1 MSGLSQSAG
10 LWMLLALAVLTVTTG
25 MPVWTLLIGI
35 SSAFAMGGLV
45 TGVIDLNVLSALP
58 ARLVG
63 LLESDLLQALPLYVF
78 VGLLLQRLAV
88 ADALFSVLVRRLS
101 PMGGGHAMGALALG
115 ALVAPM
121 NGSVASSAAMLT
133 RLVAPR
139 LKGLDTAKA
148 TALVSVAA
156 TIGVVVPPSLV
167 LILLGDAMM
176 RAHTE
181 ASNLPGFAG
190 LAGMA
195 LGQTRIINT
204 QDVFHAALLPALAI
218 LLLWA
223 LVARWQSR
231 AVPVEV
237 PATTRMQTT
246 VATLAGAGIVLLLTG
261 VFMGKL
267 YAVEAAATG
276 GMVLVVATLATRAL
290 SAPQWKDLLAE
301 TLALSGALMALLVGA
316 TVLSLVFRLLGT
328 DRWIAQVLQAS
339 PLPTAVTA
347 AGVLLMVAMCAWVL
361 DAFEMI
367 FVVIPIVAPPL
378 IALLG
383 DAQQAAVLLLLVLQL
398 SFLIPPM
405 GYAVMM
411 ARASSAHAVSNHS
424 LVRAL
429 VPYVL
434 VQLAL
439 VATVFAAPWVV
450 HQLDATAVPVVQD
463 SDQDIERQMQEMSAP
478 SLPAA
483 ADPKP

>member
-1 MSGLSQSAG
+1 MSGWGPSAG

-78 VGLLLQRLAV
+78 VGLLLQRLSV
-88 ADALFSVLVRRLS
+88 ADALFSVLVRRLL
-101 PMGGGHAMGALALG
+101 PLGGGHAMGALALG

-121 NGSVASSAAMLT
+121 NGSVASSAAMLA

-139 LKGLDTAKA
+139 LKGMDAAKA

-190 LAGMA
+190 LAGLA

-237 PATTRMQTT
+237 PSTTRSQAV
-246 VATLAGAGIVLLLTG
+246 VATLAGASIVLLLAG

-290 SAPQWKDLLAE
+290 GAAQWKDL
-301 TLALSGALMALLVGA
+301 
-316 TVLSLVFRLLGT
+316 LSLVFRLLGT

-347 AGVLLMVAMCAWVL
+347 AGVLLMVALCAWVL

-378 IALLG
+378 ISLLG

-411 ARASSAHAVSNHS
+411 ARASAAQAVSNRH

-429 VPYVL
+429 APYVL

-439 VATVFAAPWVV
+439 VAAVFAAPWVV
-450 HQLDATAVPVVQD
+450 HQLDATVVPVVQD
-463 SDQDIERQMQEMSAP
+463 SEQDIERQMQEMSAP
-478 SLPAA
+478 SAVV